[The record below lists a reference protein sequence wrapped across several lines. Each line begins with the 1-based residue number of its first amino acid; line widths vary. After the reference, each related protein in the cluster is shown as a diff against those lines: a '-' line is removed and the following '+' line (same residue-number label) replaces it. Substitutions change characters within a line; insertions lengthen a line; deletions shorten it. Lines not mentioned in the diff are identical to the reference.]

1 MSWRLEKELEHLKKE
16 ILEIGALVEEQ
27 LRLAIDALLLGNSS
41 QAQQVVDADAQ
52 IDLREVGIE
61 EDCLK
66 ILALYQPV
74 ANNLRFVIAVLKI
87 NNDLERIG
95 DLAVNVAQRVS
106 DLHGDNHLPP
116 IVDVRAM
123 SDKVK
128 EMLRKALDALVK
140 LDGNLARNVCLLDDQ
155 VDEMHRECYHAAQE
169 LIQAQPSSVA
179 TVLQM
184 VSISRYLERCA
195 DQVTNIAEDVI
206 YLVDGII
213 VRHIREREALSTEED
228 AQDE

>member
-27 LRLAIDALLLGNSS
+27 LRLAIDALLSGNNT
-41 QAQQVVDADAQ
+41 QALQVIESDAQ
-52 IDLREVGIE
+52 VDIREVGIE

-106 DLHGDNHLPP
+106 DLHGENHLPP

-123 SDKVK
+123 SEKVK
-128 EMLRKALDALVK
+128 VMLGKALDALVK
-140 LDGNLARNVCLLDDQ
+140 LDSDLARTVCLLDDE
-155 VDEMHRECYHAAQE
+155 VDEMHRDCYHAAQE
-169 LIQAQPSSVA
+169 AIQANPATVT

-206 YLVDGII
+206 YLVDGVI
-213 VRHIREREALSTEED
+213 VRHIREREALNPEED
-228 AQDE
+228 S

>member
-27 LRLAIDALLLGNSS
+27 LRLAIDALLTGNET
-41 QAQQVVDADAQ
+41 QAQQVIESDAQ
-52 IDLREVGIE
+52 VDIREVGIE

-95 DLAVNVAQRVS
+95 DLAVNIAQRVT
-106 DLHGDNHLPP
+106 DLHGDRLLKP

-128 EMLRKALDALVK
+128 VMLGKALDALVK
-140 LDGNLARNVCLLDDQ
+140 LDSDLARHVCLLDDD
-155 VDEMHRECYHAAQE
+155 VDAMHRDCYHAAQDA
-169 LIQAQPSSVA
+169 IQANPSSVA

-213 VRHIREREALSTEED
+213 VRHIQEREALISNED
-228 AQDE
+228 NSDE